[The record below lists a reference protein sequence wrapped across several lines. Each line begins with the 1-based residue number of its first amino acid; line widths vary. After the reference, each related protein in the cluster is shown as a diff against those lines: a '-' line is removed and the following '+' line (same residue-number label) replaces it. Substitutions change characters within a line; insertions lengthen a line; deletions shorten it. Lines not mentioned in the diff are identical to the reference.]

1 MRFSPIPLLAVL
13 AATPIL
19 AEELAPRYD
28 ACPPVWKDVV
38 NYLKPK
44 FSGCSRSAHKIIRA
58 AFHDCINNGCDGSLA
73 LSDERTHPE
82 NQGLQETCELVVD
95 LKKRFSVSAADAIQ
109 FGAALA
115 IASCPLGPRVRAL
128 VGRHDHSQ
136 PAERFS
142 VPSSRDS
149 VNKILVAFD
158 KHGLSPRDVVALLGI
173 HSAAF
178 QEFDIPSLGVVAL
191 DSTPYIDDMRYYQ
204 ETIAGTAPHSLQS
217 DRLMT
222 KAPQTKDAFAEFASD
237 AYAWNKAF
245 VEAFGRLSTIGN
257 EHVKFTDCSHLI
269 PNSPPVPRKRQI
281 QNLKFTQKLAEKFG
295 V

>member
-222 KAPQTKDAFAEFASD
+222 KAPQTKDAFAEFARD
-237 AYAWNKAF
+237 AYAWNEAF

>member
-222 KAPQTKDAFAEFASD
+222 KAPQ
-237 AYAWNKAF
+237 
-245 VEAFGRLSTIGN
+245 VR
-257 EHVKFTDCSHLI
+257 
-269 PNSPPVPRKRQI
+269 SPPLHV
-281 QNLKFTQKLAEKFG
+281 
-295 V
+295 